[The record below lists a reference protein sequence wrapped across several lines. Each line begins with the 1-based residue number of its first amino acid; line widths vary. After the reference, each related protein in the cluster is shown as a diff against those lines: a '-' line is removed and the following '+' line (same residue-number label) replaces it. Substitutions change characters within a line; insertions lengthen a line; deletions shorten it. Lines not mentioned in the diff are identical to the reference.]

1 MGGPG
6 RAGWLVGADAK
17 KCCCSHCPCLLH
29 VMDPRQHTGL
39 SRGGGLLLLLLL
51 LLRQQKQKL
60 FLLKKNYE
68 EFASGWMNG

>member
-39 SRGGGLLLLLLL
+39 SRGRLLGFFFN
-51 LLRQQKQKL
+51 KS
-60 FLLKKNYE
+60 FFFKNYE
-68 EFASGWMNG
+68 EFAGGWMNVDESIIVSQK